1 MSHENEYYL
10 VEIGYGF
17 QTGKGNF
24 FSRGSYIPAKTISNF
39 IRERKSRSVFCTA
52 YSYNDAGITDID
64 NAILYGDLYLDFD
77 DVSCYD
83 NAKTDA
89 LIALSY
95 LKIIYHITEDQVK
108 IYFSGNKGIHIIV
121 PAKLMDIK
129 PMLSLN
135 GVFKTIA
142 ASINTFS
149 KNKTID
155 TQIYDNKRMFR
166 IPNTVHEKSNLY
178 KIPITANELR
188 NLSESEVRKLA
199 QAPRNI
205 SVKSIIEV
213 NHIAKQAFERAV
225 NEYQVYSKEI
235 KKDRRFAAK
244 LTITPPCIQYLIDNG
259 AQEGQRNVSIA
270 CLTSFYKNYGKSLDE
285 TIDTISEWNSGNAV
299 PTGEMEL
306 IRTVRSIFM
315 GNKSY
320 GCSTLKTM
328 SCCDTTKCKLAK
340 KPKKEVK

>member
-1 MSHENEYYL
+1 M
-10 VEIGYGF
+10 
-17 QTGKGNF
+17 
-24 FSRGSYIPAKTISNF
+24 
-39 IRERKSRSVFCTA
+39 
-52 YSYNDAGITDID
+52 
-64 NAILYGDLYLDFD
+64 DFD

-83 NAKTDA
+83 NVKADA

-95 LKIIYHITEDQVK
+95 LKIIYHITKDQVK

-142 ASINTFS
+142 TSINTFS

-244 LTITPPCIQYLIDNG
+244 LTIKPP
-259 AQEGQRNVSIA
+259 
-270 CLTSFYKNYGKSLDE
+270 
-285 TIDTISEWNSGNAV
+285 IS
-299 PTGEMEL
+299 
-306 IRTVRSIFM
+306 
-315 GNKSY
+315 
-320 GCSTLKTM
+320 
-328 SCCDTTKCKLAK
+328 
-340 KPKKEVK
+340 